1 MSCRNF
7 IYTPFFTLFMKQVLL
22 ALVVL
27 VAFVSTSCEKL
38 EGLLTFNIKQE
49 TNMEVPAAPVLI
61 TDPVLLPP
69 VRVTAS
75 EEFKSNKAKMV
86 KDIVLNQLDLTVTS
100 PQNANFD
107 FLKDIEIYIAVEGKS
122 DVKVAYLTEV
132 PQGVKTISLKTTNVK
147 LDEYI
152 KADSYTIQTRVTFAK
167 RVEQKTNIKA
177 DMNFK
182 LTADPF

>member
-1 MSCRNF
+1 
-7 IYTPFFTLFMKQVLL
+7 MKQVLL

-27 VAFVSTSCEKL
+27 VAFVSSSCEKF
-38 EGLLTFNIKQE
+38 EELLTFNIKQDA
-49 TNMEVPAAPVLI
+49 NMEVPATPFIVS
-61 TDPVLLPP
+61 DPILLPP
-69 VRVTAS
+69 VKVTAS

-86 KDIVLNQLDLTVTS
+86 KDIVLNKIDLSITN

-107 FLKDIEIYIAVEGKS
+107 FLKNIEIFISVEGKS

-132 PQGVKTISLKTTNVK
+132 PKGVNTISLNTTNAK

-167 RVEQKTNIKA
+167 TVDQKTNIKA
-177 DMNFK
+177 AMNFK